1 MKLCKDCRYFSHRFE
16 DERDTEPF
24 CFHSMAKTNDDP
36 IWGNH
41 SRRTCKVMRNAL
53 NDGILC
59 GKMGN
64 LWIAAADFTPT
75 DFKETI

>member
-1 MKLCKDCRYFSHRFE
+1 MKLCKDCKYFSDHGP
-16 DERDTEPF
+16 DGEPI
-24 CFHSMAKTNDDP
+24 CMHNQAQTNDDP

-59 GKMGN
+59 GKFGN
-64 LWIAAADFTPT
+64 LWIAAAEFTPT
-75 DFKETI
+75 DYKETI